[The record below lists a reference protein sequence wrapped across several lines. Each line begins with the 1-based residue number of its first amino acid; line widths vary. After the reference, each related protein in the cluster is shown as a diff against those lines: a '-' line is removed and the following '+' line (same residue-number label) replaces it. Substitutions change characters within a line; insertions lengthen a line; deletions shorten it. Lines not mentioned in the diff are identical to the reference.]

1 MAENPKVQKS
11 RRLCAHTYTQIQ
23 ALLVSPEYA
32 GATGNVEGIT
42 SSDSHSNGELCSVRT
57 DELRLS
63 LSACNLTTL
72 KGVLKNLVMLDRM
85 QTNYKFII
93 LLFMHQSVKC

>member
-1 MAENPKVQKS
+1 
-11 RRLCAHTYTQIQ
+11 LCTHRHNLYK
-23 ALLVSPEYA
+23 LLISPEYA
-32 GATGNVEGIT
+32 GPTGNVEGMT
-42 SSDSHSNGELCSVRT
+42 PSDCQSNGELCYVRT
-57 DELRLS
+57 DELTLS

-72 KGVLKNLVMLDRM
+72 KGVLKNLVILDRM